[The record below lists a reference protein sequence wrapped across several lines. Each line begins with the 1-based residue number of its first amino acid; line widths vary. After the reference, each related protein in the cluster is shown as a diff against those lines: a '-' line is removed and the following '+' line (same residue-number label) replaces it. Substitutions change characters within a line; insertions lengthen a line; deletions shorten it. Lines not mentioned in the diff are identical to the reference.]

1 MLKNESNLTSLV
13 DELAERPTKLVGRNV
28 WKVFGAH
35 PERFFQ
41 DGRTP
46 TAEEILEQGHVP
58 ANIDTNIEVKAG
70 ETFVLM
76 GLSGSGKSTLLRCL
90 AQLAPPTHGAI
101 LLDGENLA
109 EMSEK
114 DLREVRRK
122 KMSMVFQHFALLPF
136 RTVLQNIGFPLEV
149 QGVPASQ
156 VESRAREALDLVG
169 LSGFENRLPRELS
182 GGQQQRVGIARSLVN
197 DPDVW
202 FLDEPFSALDPLI
215 RLDLQEEVKALKAR
229 LQKTTVF
236 VTHDLDEAVR
246 LADRIAIMQD
256 GRIIQ
261 TGTPEEC
268 VMNPATDYVRRFTA
282 SVSKIKVARI
292 GSAMR
297 AEDASLSADAP
308 VLSASDLVSE
318 QLRAILT
325 SGSVFRVVNQS
336 GKSVGQIG
344 SADVV
349 DLLQP
354 AGEARS

>member
-1 MLKNESNLTSLV
+1 
-13 DELAERPTKLVGRNV
+13 
-28 WKVFGAH
+28 
-35 PERFFQ
+35 
-41 DGRTP
+41 
-46 TAEEILEQGHVP
+46 
-58 ANIDTNIEVKAG
+58 
-70 ETFVLM
+70 
-76 GLSGSGKSTLLRCL
+76 
-90 AQLAPPTHGAI
+90 
-101 LLDGENLA
+101 
-109 EMSEK
+109 
-114 DLREVRRK
+114 
-122 KMSMVFQHFALLPF
+122 MSMVFQHFALLPF

-149 QGVPASQ
+149 QGLPASQ
-156 VESRAREALDLVG
+156 VENRAREALELVG

-297 AEDASLSADAP
+297 VEDASLSADAP
-308 VLSASDLVSE
+308 VLSASDLVAE
-318 QLRAILT
+318 QLRTILT

-344 SADVV
+344 SAEVV

-354 AGEARS
+354 TGENRS